1 MSTRPLYVLR
11 SAADLAVVVRRLAA
25 DGWAVRTGLGVPDE
39 PWDLTASR
47 TVVTGPVTD
56 DAAVAGA
63 VLAAA
68 RGAGVVAVADAESS
82 TGQALLADLARIGPV
97 RRAPQVPD
105 GSTAGAAPRAESE
118 PDGAGDGL
126 PLTPEQRAL
135 LDRLAAGDSI
145 AAAAAAEFLSLR
157 TANRRIAAARDALGV
172 RTTRQAVIEYVRRR
186 RV

>member
-1 MSTRPLYVLR
+1 MSARPLYVLR

-39 PWDLTASR
+39 PWDLTTSR
-47 TVVTGPVTD
+47 TVVSGPVAD
-56 DAAVAGA
+56 DDAVAGA

-68 RGAGVVAVADAESS
+68 RGAGVVAVADAESPA
-82 TGQALLADLARIGPV
+82 GQALLADLARIGPV
-97 RRAPQVPD
+97 RRAPQTVD
-105 GSTAGAAPRAESE
+105 GDGGAPRAE
-118 PDGAGDGL
+118 PDAGGSDGL
-126 PLTPEQRAL
+126 PLTAEQRSL

-172 RTTRQAVIEYVRRR
+172 RTTRQAVILWAARPERR
-186 RV
+186 